1 MHIVIFCVD
10 FGILGEICSHGCYAG
25 FQSGRI
31 RFNNFFLLVR
41 CNSRTQRFCIQI
53 CTSSYIKPSITYGV
67 ILYNF
72 FIFFLYFIIELLSEC
87 YFQTAGNSTYRRI
100 SICRSCCVAHTW
112 IKPFTGREKS
122 HIVSRTV
129 NTQASDTQTS
139 QPSLR

>member
-10 FGILGEICSHGCYAG
+10 FGILGEICSHSCYAG
-25 FQSGRI
+25 FQSGKLSDSTTSSFWSDVI
-31 RFNNFFLLVR
+31 VN
-41 CNSRTQRFCIQI
+41 QRFCIQI
-53 CTSSYIKPSITYGV
+53 LYILATIKPSITYGV

-100 SICRSCCVAHTW
+100 SICRSRCVAHTW

-129 NTQASDTQTS
+129 NT
-139 QPSLR
+139 

>member
-25 FQSGRI
+25 FNLEGSD
-31 RFNNFFLLVR
+31 
-41 CNSRTQRFCIQI
+41 ST
-53 CTSSYIKPSITYGV
+53 TSSFWLDVIVELSGSVSRSVHPATIKPSITYGV

-112 IKPFTGREKS
+112 IKPFTGREKKP
-122 HIVSRTV
+122 HCQPHRKY
-129 NTQASDTQTS
+129 ASFRYPDFSTIS
-139 QPSLR
+139 